1 MAMLDMLLRGGFVGI
16 GEEKFAD
23 ITKGERD
30 VVWQKGYV
38 VYVEFAGV
46 VEGGEDR
53 TEWLREMTQARG
65 LEFVGLRAEDVFDE
79 GLSERLGGKRQT
91 IEVQGV
97 DLKDPGGQLVFPV
110 PRSSKLIS

>member
-79 GLSERLGGKRQT
+79 GLSERLGGKRQPFQ
-91 IEVQGV
+91 VQGV
-97 DLKDPGGQLVFPV
+97 DLKDPGGQFASAVGDH
-110 PRSSKLIS
+110 SS